1 MGDGTLAEVVCFPFE
16 IAIAYFRSLFF
27 SGLQLYLNLLDS
39 RYIIYLKTC
48 YKSKVCV
55 KVDLRPQDAYAFYS

>member
-1 MGDGTLAEVVCFPFE
+1 MPPFRNSNCVFSLAF
-16 IAIAYFRSLFF
+16 S

-39 RYIIYLKTC
+39 RYIIYLKTY